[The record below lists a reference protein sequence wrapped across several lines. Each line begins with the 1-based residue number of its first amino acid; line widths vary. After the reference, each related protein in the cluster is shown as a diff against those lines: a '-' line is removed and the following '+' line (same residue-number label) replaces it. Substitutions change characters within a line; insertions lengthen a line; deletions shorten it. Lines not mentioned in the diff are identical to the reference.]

1 VKSFVSRCDV
11 VPFHAG
17 LQFLLS
23 AALRLHAG
31 FLHALHL
38 FLAFLECSRH
48 LMAPFQGLAAAS
60 LEQPC
65 MHPKLAGT
73 NRALKQLILY
83 TITAKTNPNE

>member
-1 VKSFVSRCDV
+1 
-11 VPFHAG
+11 
-17 LQFLLS
+17 
-23 AALRLHAG
+23 
-31 FLHALHL
+31 
-38 FLAFLECSRH
+38 
-48 LMAPFQGLAAAS
+48 MAPFQGLAAAS